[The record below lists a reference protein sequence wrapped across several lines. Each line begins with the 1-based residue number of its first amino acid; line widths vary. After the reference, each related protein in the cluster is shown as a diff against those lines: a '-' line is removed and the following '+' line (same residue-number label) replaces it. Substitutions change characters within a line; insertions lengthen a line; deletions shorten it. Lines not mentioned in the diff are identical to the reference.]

1 MRYVV
6 AALIVLAVLINGP
19 LILRILAPSSS
30 TTEYDDLVNQFF
42 HYGDSLAYD
51 KQFAM
56 FTKERQESYKT
67 LEAFAQKS
75 MRAMKHLR
83 LETNG
88 GRFEIQKIEI
98 NRELDEEVE
107 LTVHA
112 VRGNFREPYLFLL
125 KWQDGGWKI
134 DQITMMKVVDFTK
147 FIQPSG
153 DESAMPM
160 VETPLPADEPET
172 PAADAA

>member
-19 LILRILAPSSS
+19 LIMRILAPSSS
-30 TTEYDDLVNQFF
+30 STEYDDLVNQFF

-56 FTKERQESYKT
+56 FTKERREAYKS
-67 LEAFAQKS
+67 LEAYAQKS
-75 MRAMKHLR
+75 MRAMKNLR

-88 GRFEIQKIEI
+88 GRFEIQNVEI
-98 NRELDEEVE
+98 NRELEEEVE

-112 VRGNFREPYLFLL
+112 VRGQFREPYLFLL
-125 KWQDGGWKI
+125 KWEDGGWKI
-134 DQITMMKVVDFTK
+134 DQMTMMKVVDFTK

-153 DESAMPM
+153 MEP
-160 VETPLPADEPET
+160 EIPADEPSV
-172 PAADAA
+172 PAEEAGAPAEDAA